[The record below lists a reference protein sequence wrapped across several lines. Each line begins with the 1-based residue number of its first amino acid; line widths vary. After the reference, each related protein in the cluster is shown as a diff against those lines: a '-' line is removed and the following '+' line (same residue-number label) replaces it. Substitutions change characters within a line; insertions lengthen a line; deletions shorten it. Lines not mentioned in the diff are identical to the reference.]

1 MDVDDSLN
9 MHFSAEADVSDLDP
23 EGNQPLCQLLG
34 NYKIIFD
41 ANVLA
46 VVRK

>member
-23 EGNQPLCQLLG
+23 EGNQPLCKLE
-34 NYKIIFD
+34 IIRLF
-41 ANVLA
+41 LTLMSLPL
-46 VVRK
+46 